1 MTNETRTALITG
13 ASSGIGAAFARRL
26 AADGCGIVLVARRR
40 EKMQALAEELARKH
54 SVTTELLVAD
64 LSKPGEVERVAER
77 IRALPSL
84 DVLINNAGFGTTG
97 FFADVDVA
105 KHLDMINVHVIASV
119 RLTHAALPGMIA
131 RKRGSIINVSSGA
144 AFLAMPNA
152 VTYCATK
159 MYLVTF
165 AEALAKE
172 LAKTGVRVQ
181 TLCPGFTYTEFH
193 DTPEFA
199 KFNRADIA
207 KGLWMTAEDVV
218 KESIAALDANRVV
231 LIPGRRNRFLI
242 GLQRSPIGPLLL
254 RALAKKRW
262 E

>member
-64 LSKPGEVERVAER
+64 LSKPDDVEQVAER

-172 LAKTGVRVQ
+172 LANTGVRVQ

-199 KFNRADIA
+199 KFNRADVA
-207 KGLWMTAEDVV
+207 KGLWMTADDVV
-218 KESIAALDANRVV
+218 KESLAALDANRVV

>member
-40 EKMQALAEELARKH
+40 EKMQALAEELAKKH
-54 SVTTELLVAD
+54 SVTTEILVAD
-64 LSKPGEVERVAER
+64 LSKPDEVEQVAER

-97 FFADVDVA
+97 FFADVNAA

-131 RKRGSIINVSSGA
+131 RKRGSMINVSSGA

-172 LAKTGVRVQ
+172 LANTGVRVQ

-218 KESIAALDANRVV
+218 KESLAALDANRVV